1 MSAVRN
7 IMKNFARNAELD
19 EFLRTQIGDA
29 GYGGAEVQKTPVG
42 TRITI
47 FVTRPGLVIG
57 RRGVGIRALTEQIEK
72 KFELQN
78 PQVSVLEIEVPE
90 LDPQVM
96 CNKIAH
102 LVGRGTA
109 FRRAALWTM
118 NSIMGAG
125 AMGVEISISGKLRSE
140 RAHHEKYRDGV
151 VPKSGETAK
160 RVVRE
165 AKQDVLL
172 KMGLYGI
179 KVKIAIKAAIPPEVE
194 IKEVTPEKA
203 KVAET
208 ATAVEEVA
216 AAPVVEEPV
225 VEKKPAAPE
234 LKVEES
240 KEVEQ
245 TVKAEAVELAVKPE
259 AAAPVEKTEKVSK
272 ESPKKVEDEAE
283 KSSKSTKMER
293 KKKEVEGEVKNEN
306 PES

>member
-19 EFLRTQIGDA
+19 EFLRVQIGDA

-102 LVGRGTA
+102 LVSRGTA

-125 AMGVEISISGKLRSE
+125 AMGAEISISGKLRSE

-160 RVVRE
+160 RIVRE

-179 KVKIAIKAAIPPEVE
+179 KVKIALKDAIPPEVI
-194 IKEVTPEKA
+194 IKEVTPEEAKA
-203 KVAET
+203 TEAAQITMEAEASVKT
-208 ATAVEEVA
+208 
-216 AAPVVEEPV
+216 EPV
-225 VEKKPAAPE
+225 IEQKITGPEPEVKKE
-234 LKVEES
+234 VKVEAAQAA
-240 KEVEQ
+240 EVE
-245 TVKAEAVELAVKPE
+245 VKPE
-259 AAAPVEKTEKVSK
+259 TTTPVEKTEAK
-272 ESPKKVEDEAE
+272 EETGKKEPREKAKSETE
-283 KSSKSTKMER
+283 KSSKPRSER
-293 KKKEVEGEVKNEN
+293 KKKAVGGEAKSEN

>member
-19 EFLRTQIGDA
+19 EFLREQIGDA

-78 PQVSVLEIEVPE
+78 PQVSVLEIEIPE

-96 CNKIAH
+96 CNKISH
-102 LVGRGTA
+102 LVSRGTA

-179 KVKIAIKAAIPPEVE
+179 KVKIAIKDAISPEVE
-194 IKEVTPEKA
+194 IREAVPEETKA
-203 KVAET
+203 AET
-208 ATAVEEVA
+208 APAVEEA
-216 AAPVVEEPV
+216 SIQKDLVVEQKTATPEAGVEKREKTAKGEASEVAVKSEATTP
-225 VEKKPAAPE
+225 VEKK
-234 LKVEES
+234 EEK
-240 KEVEQ
+240 KEKESRGKD
-245 TVKAEAVELAVKPE
+245 KAE
-259 AAAPVEKTEKVSK
+259 TEKNSK
-272 ESPKKVEDEAE
+272 PAKP
-283 KSSKSTKMER
+283 ER
-293 KKKEVEGEVKNEN
+293 KKKEVGEVKSEN

>member
-19 EFLRTQIGDA
+19 EFLRSQIGDA

-72 KFELQN
+72 KFDLQN

-102 LVGRGTA
+102 LVSRGTA

-125 AMGVEISISGKLRSE
+125 AMGAEISISGKLRSE

-160 RVVRE
+160 RIVRE

-172 KMGLYGI
+172 KMGLYGV
-179 KVKIAIKAAIPPEVE
+179 KVKIAIKDAIPPEVE
-194 IKEVTPEKA
+194 IKELTPEDAKA
-203 KVAET
+203 IET
-208 ATAVEEVA
+208 AQITVDAEASVKT
-216 AAPVVEEPV
+216 EPV
-225 VEKKPAAPE
+225 IEQMITAPE
-234 LKVEES
+234 PEVK
-240 KEVEQ
+240 KE
-245 TVKAEAVELAVKPE
+245 VKAEAAQAAEVEVKPE
-259 AAAPVEKTEKVSK
+259 ATTPVEGTETKEEKEKTEPREKTK
-272 ESPKKVEDEAE
+272 AETE
-283 KSSKSTKMER
+283 KSSKPKSER
-293 KKKEVEGEVKNEN
+293 KKKAVGGESKSEN

>member
-1 MSAVRN
+1 M
-7 IMKNFARNAELD
+7 
-19 EFLRTQIGDA
+19 
-29 GYGGAEVQKTPVG
+29 
-42 TRITI
+42 
-47 FVTRPGLVIG
+47 VIG

-96 CNKIAH
+96 CNKISH
-102 LVGRGTA
+102 LVSRGTA

-160 RVVRE
+160 RIVRE

-179 KVKIAIKAAIPPEVE
+179 KVKIALKDAIPPEVE
-194 IKEVTPEKA
+194 IKAVTPEEVKA
-203 KVAET
+203 AEAVPT
-208 ATAVEEVA
+208 VVEE
-216 AAPVVEEPV
+216 AAPVKTEPAAVV
-225 VEKKPAAPE
+225 VEQKIAVPEPEVKKEIKAEVTQAA
-234 LKVEES
+234 
-240 KEVEQ
+240 EVE
-245 TVKAEAVELAVKPE
+245 VKPE
-259 AAAPVEKTEKVSK
+259 AAAVPVEKKEAKEVKEKEK
-272 ESPKKVEDEAE
+272 EKKAPREKAKSDTE
-283 KSSKSTKMER
+283 KSSKPKSERR
-293 KKKEVEGEVKNEN
+293 KKAVAAAKEEGEVKSEN